1 MDFRDNLFI
10 WSIMKVSNMN
20 QVGRFHEEWSD
31 LLGLLRR
38 KPTQSRHGKQ
48 GPTKHIW
55 ASPGKPGGMWWRYVE
70 IFVFAPP
77 KKELI
82 ILVY

>member
-1 MDFRDNLFI
+1 M
-10 WSIMKVSNMN
+10 SNMN